1 MLINEFINYKGVI
14 MKKELLVASALAT
27 TLGVAGVAE
36 AVTASY
42 SGHLRNGVSGTD
54 LDSSSDETYG
64 ASQQAGFAVSVSETT
79 DSGIKISGSYDLSN
93 ESDGSTDP
101 SGLTLT
107 FTDGSKL
114 DLIEAGNAYG
124 THLASVP
131 GATGEQSVTGATQNS
146 APTGLTYA
154 GSADAV
160 GFEWHSAADFAGV
173 EGLKLG
179 LSAAFG
185 DDGDATTTSTAE
197 STYSIGLSY
206 VTSAGDSTITV
217 GGGYVNADD
226 SNASTKTDKGA
237 STAIAI
243 SAVTGNLT
251 VGAGFASG
259 DYVRSNAANASSTA
273 TSAAM
278 EVDDVAVTTIG
289 AKYVSGDITFA
300 IHNVD
305 GSGDDMVIGT
315 SEDSANDAYEA
326 TSASVSYAVVSGVTA
341 ILGYTSV
348 ASNDEGSAN
357 TSNSGSAWYIG
368 ANVSF

>member
-1 MLINEFINYKGVI
+1 

-42 SGHLRNGVSGTD
+42 SGHLRNGVKGSD
-54 LDSSSDETYG
+54 LDNSSDETYS

-114 DLIEAGNAYG
+114 DLIEAGSAYG

-131 GATGEQSVTGATQNS
+131 GATGEQSVAKATANS
-146 APTGLTYA
+146 APGGLTYA
-154 GSADAV
+154 SANDSV
-160 GFEWHSAADFAGV
+160 GFEWHSAADFGGV
-173 EGLKLG
+173 EGLKMG
-179 LSAAFG
+179 VSAAFG

-197 STYSIGLSY
+197 NSYSIGLSY
-206 VTSAGDSTITV
+206 VTSAGDTTVTV
-217 GGGYVNADD
+217 GGGYMNADD
-226 SNASTKTDKGA
+226 SNSKTANDKAGSA
-237 STAIAI
+237 AIAI

-251 VGAGFASG
+251 VGAGVASG
-259 DYVRSNAANASSTA
+259 DYVKSNARNNTSTA
-273 TSAAM
+273 TADAM
-278 EVDDVAVTTIG
+278 NVDDVSVSTVG

-300 IHNVD
+300 VNHVD
-305 GSGDDMVIGT
+305 GSADDMLIGT

-341 ILGYTSV
+341 IFGYTTT
-348 ASNDEGSAN
+348 ASNDEASAD
-357 TSNSGSAWYIG
+357 TSNSGQSWYVG

>member
-1 MLINEFINYKGVI
+1 

-27 TLGVAGVAE
+27 TLGMAGVAE

-42 SGHLRNGVSGTD
+42 SGHLRNGVKGSD
-54 LDSSSDETYG
+54 LDNSSDETYS

-114 DLIEAGNAYG
+114 DLIEAGSAYG

-131 GATGEQSVTGATQNS
+131 GATGEQSVAAHTQNS
-146 APTGLTYA
+146 APSGLTYA
-154 GSADAV
+154 SANDSV
-160 GFEWHSAADFAGV
+160 GFEWHSAADFGGV
-173 EGLKLG
+173 EGLKIG
-179 LSAAFG
+179 ISAAFG

-197 STYSIGLSY
+197 NSYSIGLSY
-206 VTSAGDSTITV
+206 VTDAGDTKVTV
-217 GGGYVNADD
+217 GGGYMNADD
-226 SNASTKTDKGA
+226 SNSSTTNDKAASA
-237 STAIAI
+237 AVAI

-259 DYVRSNAANASSTA
+259 DYVRSNANNTGTTA
-273 TSAAM
+273 TQSAM
-278 EVDDVAVTTIG
+278 EVDDVSVSTVG

-300 IHNVD
+300 VGHTD
-305 GSGDDMVIGT
+305 SSADDKVIGT
-315 SEDSANDAYEA
+315 TEDSANDAYEA

-341 ILGYTSV
+341 IIGYTTT
-348 ASNDEGSAN
+348 ASNNEASAD
-357 TSNSGSAWYIG
+357 TGNSGQSWYIG